1 MIASL
6 RGTLID
12 KGLDYAVI
20 ECGGVG
26 YLCQATARTLGE
38 LPRGEEVFVLTTL
51 VVRED
56 SQTLY
61 AFPDAASREMFGV
74 IQKVSGVG
82 ARLALGVMS
91 VLEPHE
97 FARAVADGD
106 AKTLQRAPGVG
117 KRLAERMALELKGK
131 LDGFL
136 PPAGAGSGQDAVLS
150 ADGAAGVEGSAVS
163 EATAAQV
170 VEALVGLGFT
180 EKVAASAV
188 AAAASETEGEPDASV
203 LLRACLARLGG
214 Q

>member
-26 YLCQATARTLGE
+26 YLCQATARTLAE
-38 LPRGEEVFVLTTL
+38 LPRGQEVFVLTTM

-61 AFPDAASREMFGV
+61 AFPDASAREMFGV
-74 IQKVSGVG
+74 VQKVSGVG

-91 VLEPHE
+91 VLDPHE

-106 AKTLQRAPGVG
+106 VKALQRAPGVG

-136 PPAGAGSGQDAVLS
+136 LPDNGGGGQDGEQSAPGAGAD
-150 ADGAAGVEGSAVS
+150 DSAVS
-163 EATAAQV
+163 EATVAQV
-170 VEALVGLGFT
+170 VEALIGLGFT
-180 EKVAASAV
+180 GKSAAPTVAAV
-188 AAAASETEGEPDASV
+188 AAEMDSAPDPSV

-214 Q
+214 QK